1 MIKYAWFP
9 EIRSDGEGG
18 HYHTYGIAAFES
30 GRSRYVS
37 DITTDKYKIKALVYT
52 FNNERLELSQLDEA
66 IEDFLYD
73 FEV

>member
-18 HYHTYGIAAFES
+18 HYHTY
-30 GRSRYVS
+30 
-37 DITTDKYKIKALVYT
+37 KYKIKALVYT

>member
-18 HYHTYGIAAFES
+18 HYHTYGIAAF
-30 GRSRYVS
+30 GGGKARYIS
-37 DITTDKYKIKALVYT
+37 DVTAEKQKIQALAHS
-52 FNNERLELSQLDEA
+52 FNAERLELSQLDEA
-66 IEDFLYD
+66 IENFLYD

>member
-9 EIRSDGEGG
+9 EIRSDGNGG
-18 HYHTYGIAAFES
+18 HYHTYGIAAFD
-30 GRSRYVS
+30 GGKKRYVS
-37 DITTDKYKIKALVYT
+37 DVTTEKQKIQALAYT

-66 IEDFLYD
+66 IENFLYD